1 MAIATK
7 SSINQQSTKSGSKR
21 NGGSSDGNS
30 NGSAKVKTTAKVTAG
45 GGGGGGG
52 SGGSVHTTKVAKAM
66 AMVVMVA
73 GFLGIA
79 NLIEVREANHQIENR
94 FHCMTNHF
102 DQAQCRHF
110 CRGGCPKSA

>member
-1 MAIATK
+1 
-7 SSINQQSTKSGSKR
+7 
-21 NGGSSDGNS
+21 
-30 NGSAKVKTTAKVTAG
+30 
-45 GGGGGGG
+45 
-52 SGGSVHTTKVAKAM
+52 M

-102 DQAQCRHF
+102 DQAQFRHF
-110 CRGGCPKSA
+110 CRGGCPKLA